1 MRTSYLFL
9 PICCI
14 SIAATHAFAPA
25 QRVSIS
31 LPATI
36 VVDIGVCD
44 RVGSPLYAQVE
55 TDDDIPRPR
64 TRSPEPQQP
73 DDIPRPDPSILVAA
87 KEPEQQRLAV
97 ISIAVGL
104 LIGTNVVVNFL
115 GFVEDVLPF
124 GWFDLWRDYTWP
136 LPLGLIFTAAGV
148 SHFTLKDAFTA
159 IVPPRGT
166 WGNLWNVPAPGAEEL
181 GLTYEEYHT
190 YWTGVAE
197 VGGGLLL
204 AGSGIGLFDL
214 PVQIPAFLM
223 FCLVLSV
230 TPANIYMFTH
240 DAVMGE
246 EIPRIPYPWGHAGR
260 GFAQCV
266 LLAFFWELTFQ

>member
-1 MRTSYLFL
+1 MRTPYLFL
-9 PICCI
+9 HVSICCI

-36 VVDIGVCD
+36 VVDIGVCG
-44 RVGSPLYAQVE
+44 RVGSPLCAQVE
-55 TDDDIPRPR
+55 TDDDIPRP
-64 TRSPEPQQP
+64 
-73 DDIPRPDPSILVAA
+73 DPAILVAA

-104 LIGTNVVVNFL
+104 LIGTNAVVNFL
-115 GFVEDVLPF
+115 SFVEDVLPF
-124 GWFDLWRDYTWP
+124 GWFEVWRDYTWP
-136 LPLGLIFTAAGV
+136 IPLGLIFTAAGV

-166 WGNLWNVPAPGAEEL
+166 WGDLWNIPAPGAEEL

-230 TPANIYMFTH
+230 TPANIFMYTH

-246 EIPRIPYPWGHAGR
+246 GIPRVPYPWGHASR

-266 LLAFFWELTFQ
+266 LLAFFWKLTFQ